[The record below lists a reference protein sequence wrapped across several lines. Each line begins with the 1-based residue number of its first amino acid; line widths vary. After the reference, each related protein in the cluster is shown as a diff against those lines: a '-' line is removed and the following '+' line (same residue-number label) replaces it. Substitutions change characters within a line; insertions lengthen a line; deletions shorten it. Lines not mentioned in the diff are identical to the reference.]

1 VRSASSPRGGPDI
14 RSAADALTA
23 FRAICGL
30 LLPFW
35 PSLPLLLVAV
45 FTDWVDGPLA
55 RRGSSARHGPRFDL
69 EADSLLTLGAA
80 IAAAR
85 VGAPRVTMLA
95 PIARYAVAI
104 IRVGPLTP
112 DEVRWDRLTGVAQM
126 AVLAAALAP
135 MPLRALRIL
144 ALPASAARC
153 AAMLVQAE
161 RSR

>member
-1 VRSASSPRGGPDI
+1 VRHV
-14 RSAADALTA
+14 ADALTG
-23 FRAICGL
+23 FRAMCGL
-30 LLPFW
+30 ILPFW
-35 PSLPLLLVAV
+35 PSLPLLVVAV
-45 FTDWVDGPLA
+45 VTDWFDGPLA
-55 RRGSSARHGPRFDL
+55 RRRPPARHGRRFDL

-85 VGAPRVTMLA
+85 VGAPRVAMLA

-104 IRVGPLTP
+104 IRAGPLTP

-161 RSR
+161 PSR

>member
-1 VRSASSPRGGPDI
+1 MRHV
-14 RSAADALTA
+14 ADALTA

-30 LLPFW
+30 ILPVW
-35 PSLPLLLVAV
+35 PSLPLLVVAIV
-45 FTDWVDGPLA
+45 TDWLDGPLA
-55 RRGSSARHGPRFDL
+55 RRRPPAGHGPRFDL

-80 IAAAR
+80 IAAVR
-85 VGAPRVTMLA
+85 VGAPRVAMLA
-95 PIARYAVAI
+95 PFARYAVAI
-104 IRVGPLTP
+104 IRTGPLTP

-135 MPLRALRIL
+135 MPLRPLRIL
-144 ALPASAARC
+144 ALPVSAARC